1 MGMGFFMGM
10 FVGGSV
16 TLLHAGM
23 AGGLKGL
30 DRMAFKRSEHSHS
43 AVKRRQWKTV
53 AYAIIQMLVLRTEA
67 HSLTAAAVRVIC
79 LLSSERSAEARHSA
93 SSSLSDL
100 SCDRTKRTSREPPR
114 RSLLGRLVQ
123 FAAFHSAFSF
133 TVSPPASFPA
143 FPTAIGAR
151 LLQPREQ
158 RQEPCARRRSRRMSK
173 AEDR

>member
-1 MGMGFFMGM
+1 MGFFMGM

-100 SCDRTKRTSREPPR
+100 SCDRTKRASREPPR
-114 RSLLGRLVQ
+114 RSLLGWLVQ
-123 FAAFHSAFSF
+123 FCSIPQRVQFHCFSF
-133 TVSPPASFPA
+133 SLLSRISSRDRDHRARCCKRASV
-143 FPTAIGAR
+143 
-151 LLQPREQ
+151 
-158 RQEPCARRRSRRMSK
+158 RQGS
-173 AEDR
+173 EDGGSWS

>member
-1 MGMGFFMGM
+1 MGFFMGM

-30 DRMAFKRSEHSHS
+30 DRMAFKRSANSHSDAVEHSGTTI
-43 AVKRRQWKTV
+43 V
-53 AYAIIQMLVLRTEA
+53 QMLALGNEA

-100 SCDRTKRTSREPPR
+100 SCDRTKRASREPPR

-123 FAAFHSAFSF
+123 FCSIPTQRVQFHCF
-133 TVSPPASFPA
+133 TSSLLSRISDRIGDNRRARCCKRAS
-143 FPTAIGAR
+143 I
-151 LLQPREQ
+151 
-158 RQEPCARRRSRRMSK
+158 RQEPGDEGSWS
-173 AEDR
+173 